1 MTYNIIDFGAVAD
14 GKTLCTNALQEAI
27 DLCSANGGGRV
38 IIPSGQ
44 FVSGSIYLKSG
55 VDLHLEMGAELL
67 ASGDLK
73 DYNELE
79 AYCQNYNGL
88 SENWLG
94 KHLIMAIEQDNVAIT
109 GLGTINGNGESFL
122 LDEITPAREMPYV
135 WMDGVR
141 EVKDKE
147 QLRPG
152 QLICFI
158 ESKNIFVSDI
168 TIINAPCWCLFFHG
182 CENVRVR
189 GIYVDN
195 DKTFL
200 NTDGIDIDCCRYVTV
215 SDCNIKTGDDCIAIR
230 TASARIKNK
239 LPCEY
244 ITITNCNF
252 SSSASGFRIGV
263 GTGIIRHVRVSNIT
277 IERTAF
283 PLNFMTAYR
292 GHGEA
297 FISDVNFSNIS
308 VTFCAFPIL
317 LQGECGAIRDI
328 TIENYRA
335 NSIASLRIDPE
346 SPCEGKER
354 VLPDSLCDIGN
365 ITIKDTEINIIKE
378 EREVTEKMKDLRGR
392 EMVYVGPVG
401 TVRFDNFRLTSEIEE
416 DFETRFN
423 ISDKADVKFIN
434 CEI

>member
-1 MTYNIIDFGAVAD
+1 MTYNIIDFGAVSD
-14 GKTLCTNALQEAI
+14 GKTLCTTALQKAI
-27 DLCSANGGGRV
+27 DQCSADGGGRV
-38 IIPSGQ
+38 LIPAGR
-44 FVSGSIYLKSG
+44 FISGSIYLKSG

-67 ASGDLK
+67 ASGNLD
-73 DYNELE
+73 DYNPLD
-79 AYCQNYNGL
+79 AYPQNADGL
-88 SENWLG
+88 SENWVG
-94 KHLIMAIEQDNVAIT
+94 KHLIMVIEQENVAIT
-109 GLGTINGNGESFL
+109 GLGKINGNGESFL
-122 LDEITPAREMPYV
+122 VSSVAPAREMPYV

-147 QLRPG
+147 KLRPG

-158 ESKNIFVSDI
+158 ESKNLFVSDI
-168 TIINAPCWCLFFHG
+168 TIVNAPCWCLFFHG

-189 GIYVDN
+189 GLYIDN

-200 NTDGIDIDCCRYVTV
+200 NTDGIDIDCSRFVTV

-230 TASARIKNK
+230 TGSARIKNK

-244 ITITNCNF
+244 ITVNNCNF

-263 GTGIIRHVRVSNIT
+263 GTGHIRHVRVSGIT
-277 IERTAF
+277 IEKTAF

-292 GHGEA
+292 GRGEA
-297 FISDVNFSNIS
+297 FIEDVNFSDIS
-308 VTFCAFPIL
+308 VTYCAFPIL

-335 NSIASLRIDPE
+335 NSIASVRIDPE

-378 EREVTEKMKDLRGR
+378 EREVTEEMKDYRGR
-392 EMVYVGPVG
+392 EMVYVGPCG
-401 TVRFDNFRLTSEIEE
+401 PVRFENFRLTSENEE
-416 DFETRFN
+416 DFEKR
-423 ISDKADVKFIN
+423 ISVSEKADVRFIG